1 MALETG
7 NYISSLVK
15 TNPVSSDNV
24 SEGDDHLQLIK
35 KILKQNFPVGT
46 DSVGPDQAV
55 QVLIA
60 KSSAPTV
67 DTSASGHAARAMGL
81 LWLDTSNNLLKIRN
95 QANDAWI
102 TLAIDPETS
111 NSVDINAG
119 TIDGTT
125 IGATTASTG
134 KFSSV
139 NIAAD
144 GATVTGIKD
153 EDDMSSDSAVKLAT
167 QQSIKAYVDSQ
178 VTAQDLDVISDSGTI
193 DIDLDSES
201 LTIAGGEGI
210 DTSATSTT
218 LTIAGEDASTSNKGV
233 ASFHSD
239 NFSVSSGAVTIKDAG
254 VANAELADMAANT
267 VKVRDANSSGVPSD
281 KAVADGQILIG
292 DGTGFTA
299 AAPSSDISMTNA
311 GVVTVTKIQGQ
322 AVTSTDPTN
331 DQYMKYSTASNEW
344 QMVSVVGDDKLT
356 TKGDLLVYN
365 TVDSETRYGIADSTY
380 PGTDGYVL
388 TALAAADNGVAWQ
401 AATVADEAITNAK
414 LAHMAANTVKVR
426 DANSSGDPSDKTVA
440 DTQILI
446 GDGTGFTAA
455 ALSGDVTMANTGA
468 VTIANDAVEQA
479 MIGDDAVGADQL
491 ASDAVVTASI
501 VDDAVT
507 TAKIADDAVAAA
519 QLASDAVVN
528 ASIASGAAIDATK
541 IADGTVTSTEFQY
554 INTLSSNAQTQ
565 LDAKASLTADQ
576 AWTGSQRA
584 TAVTD
589 NDMSYD
595 MDAGQNF
602 ISTPSGNAT
611 LTFTNITNGQSG
623 FLKLINSGG
632 HTISLHSNS
641 KGDANIATTVSTAG
655 TYLLSYFSDG
665 TDVWLTNSAI
675 YA

>member
-1 MALETG
+1 MGLETG
-7 NYISSLVK
+7 NYISALVK
-15 TNPVSSDNV
+15 TNPLSSDNV

-35 KILKQNFPVGT
+35 KVLKQTFPAGT
-46 DSVGPDQAV
+46 DNEGPDQAA
-55 QVLIA
+55 QVIVA
-60 KSSAPTV
+60 KATAPTV

-81 LWLDTSNNLLKIRN
+81 VWLDTTNNLLKIRN

-119 TIDGTT
+119 SIDGTP
-125 IGATTASTG
+125 IGATTTSTG

-139 NIAAD
+139 NVAGD

-153 EDDMSSDSAVKLAT
+153 EDDMASDSAVKLAT
-167 QQSIKAYVDSQ
+167 QQSIKAYVDTQ
-178 VTAQDLDVISDSGTI
+178 LTAEDLDIATDSGSI
-193 DIDLDSES
+193 DIDLDSDT
-201 LTIAGGEGI
+201 LTITGGEGV
-210 DTSATSTT
+210 DTSATGTT
-218 LTIAGEDASTSNKGV
+218 VTIAAEDASSSNKGV
-233 ASFHSD
+233 ASFSTD

-281 KAVADGQILIG
+281 KAVADTQVLIG

-299 AAPSSDISMTNA
+299 AALSGDATMTNA
-311 GVVTVTKIQGQ
+311 GAVTVAKIQGT
-322 AVTSTDPTN
+322 AVSSTAPTN
-331 DQYMKYSTASNEW
+331 DQYMKYSSGASEW
-344 QMVSVVGDDKLT
+344 QMVSIVGTDKLT
-356 TKGDLLVYN
+356 TKGDLLAYN
-365 TVDSETRYGIADSTY
+365 TVDSETRFAV
-380 PGTDGYVL
+380 GTDGHVL
-388 TALAAADNGVAWQ
+388 TADSSATNGFDWAAAS
-401 AATVADEAITNAK
+401 VADGAITNAK
-414 LAHMAANTVKVR
+414 MADMAANTVKVR
-426 DANSSGDPSDKTVA
+426 DANSSGVPSDKALA

-468 VTIANDAVEQA
+468 VA
-479 MIGDDAVGADQL
+479 
-491 ASDAVVTASI
+491 
-501 VDDAVT
+501 
-507 TAKIADDAVAAA
+507 
-519 QLASDAVVN
+519 
-528 ASIASGAAIDATK
+528 IASGVIVDADINASAAIDATK
-541 IADGTVTSTEFQY
+541 IANGSVTSTEFQY
-554 INTLSSNAQTQ
+554 INGLTSDAQTQ
-565 LDAKASLTADQ
+565 INAKGVGDAVLANDQ
-576 AWTGSQRA
+576 SWTGSQRA

-595 MDAGQNF
+595 MNGGQNF

-611 LTFTNITNGQSG
+611 LTFTNIANGQSG

-641 KGDANIATTVSTAG
+641 KADANLATTVSTAG

>member
-1 MALETG
+1 M
-7 NYISSLVK
+7 
-15 TNPVSSDNV
+15 
-24 SEGDDHLQLIK
+24 
-35 KILKQNFPVGT
+35 
-46 DSVGPDQAV
+46 
-55 QVLIA
+55 
-60 KSSAPTV
+60 
-67 DTSASGHAARAMGL
+67 
-81 LWLDTSNNLLKIRN
+81 WLDTSNNLLKIRN
-95 QANDAWI
+95 QANNAWI

-218 LTIAGEDASTSNKGV
+218 LTIAGEDATTSNKGV

-254 VANAELADMAANT
+254 VANAELANMAANT
-267 VKVRDANSSGVPSD
+267 VKVRDADSSGVPSD
-281 KAVADGQILIG
+281 KAVGDGEILIG

-322 AVTSTDPTN
+322 AVSSTDPTN
-331 DQYMKYSTASNEW
+331 DQYMKYSTSSNEW

-365 TVDSETRYGIADSTY
+365 TVDSETRL
-380 PGTDGYVL
+380 PVGTNDYVL
-388 TALAAADNGVAWQ
+388 TANSSATNGVDWQ
-401 AATVADEAITNAK
+401 AVSVADEAITNAK

-426 DANSSGDPSDKTVA
+426 DASSAGDPSDKAVA

-491 ASDAVVTASI
+491 ASDAVV
-501 VDDAVT
+501 
-507 TAKIADDAVAAA
+507 
-519 QLASDAVVN
+519 N

-541 IADGTVTSTEFQY
+541 IADGSVTSTEFQY
-554 INTLSSNAQTQ
+554 INSLSSNAQTQ
-565 LDAKASLTADQ
+565 IDAKGVGDAVLANDQ
-576 AWTGSQRA
+576 SWTGSQRA

-595 MDAGQNF
+595 MNAGQNF

-611 LTFTNITNGQSG
+611 LTFTNIANGQSG

-641 KGDANIATTVSTAG
+641 KADANLATTVTAAG

>member
-35 KILKQNFPVGT
+35 KILKQTFPVGS

-95 QANDAWI
+95 QANNAWI

-218 LTIAGEDASTSNKGV
+218 LTIAGEDATTSNKGV

-254 VANAELADMAANT
+254 VANAELANMAANT
-267 VKVRDANSSGVPSD
+267 VKVRDADSSGVPSD
-281 KAVADGQILIG
+281 KAVGDGEILIG

-322 AVTSTDPTN
+322 AVSSTDPTN
-331 DQYMKYSTASNEW
+331 DQYMKYSTSSNEW

-365 TVDSETRYGIADSTY
+365 TVDSETRL
-380 PGTDGYVL
+380 PVGTNDYVL
-388 TALAAADNGVAWQ
+388 TANSSATNGVDWQ
-401 AATVADEAITNAK
+401 AVSVADEAITNAK

-426 DANSSGDPSDKTVA
+426 DASSAGDPSDKAVA

-491 ASDAVVTASI
+491 ASDAVV
-501 VDDAVT
+501 
-507 TAKIADDAVAAA
+507 
-519 QLASDAVVN
+519 N

-541 IADGTVTSTEFQY
+541 IADGSVTSTEFQY
-554 INTLSSNAQTQ
+554 INSLSSNAQTQ
-565 LDAKASLTADQ
+565 IDAKGVGDAVLANDQ
-576 AWTGSQRA
+576 SWTGSQRA

-595 MDAGQNF
+595 MNAGQNF

-611 LTFTNITNGQSG
+611 LTFTNIANGQSG

-641 KGDANIATTVSTAG
+641 KADANLATTVTAAG